1 MKLIVGILVVV
12 IGLFVVV
19 IWLATCAGNTLAK
32 QAQKLEETAARGTDW
47 LDVVA
52 YKKPKQ
58 YFKTDSEHNM
68 GRRRRTWNEQEIAD
82 AIGKNQLPEGFMFE
96 YILGSDLEY
105 LVYFDSKGKVTSIK
119 KKPSMSDLAEGKL
132 FTH

>member
-19 IWLATCAGNTLAK
+19 IWLATGAGNTLAK

-68 GRRRRTWNEQEIAD
+68 GRRRRTWNEQEIGIAKRRMISISTLQE
-82 AIGKNQLPEGFMFE
+82 ATFKKYLP
-96 YILGSDLEY
+96 L
-105 LVYFDSKGKVTSIK
+105 
-119 KKPSMSDLAEGKL
+119 
-132 FTH
+132 